1 MGRVGFASTRPPLPV
16 LDTSE
21 TRQTTMTTETE
32 PNGTDAFDTAA
43 EPVVSDT
50 AEALLG
56 GVEAV
61 SEAAEGTLH
70 SAVDVGQATA
80 ATAVEAETSASSE
93 TAKAFAQAR
102 DRLEQAGVPGL
113 EASQTMFDR
122 VRSDADQAAEQF
134 GSSFGAA
141 GQTLSAFSTK
151 ALEAWRT
158 NAESTIAHW
167 QQLAGITSWSEL
179 IALNTA
185 HARKQM
191 EAVTA
196 QTRELAEVAG
206 QLARDGAK
214 LMAAPP
220 KRTG

>member
-1 MGRVGFASTRPPLPV
+1 
-16 LDTSE
+16 
-21 TRQTTMTTETE
+21 MTTETE
-32 PNGTDAFDTAA
+32 PTGAEAVDTAA

-56 GVEAV
+56 GVEAL

-70 SAVDVGQATA
+70 SAVDAGQATA

-93 TAKAFAQAR
+93 AAKAFAQAR

-134 GSSFGAA
+134 GSSLGVS
-141 GQTLSAFSTK
+141 GRTLSEFSTK

-167 QQLAGITSWSEL
+167 QQLAGVTSWSEL

-191 EAVTA
+191 EVVTA
-196 QTRELAEVAG
+196 QTRELADMAG

-214 LMAAPP
+214 RMTAP